1 MKKPRLAKKFLEE
14 IERVPIVS
22 VVCEKLNVSRQ
33 TIYRW
38 KKEDAEFDRRFN
50 AALSMGRD
58 GITDLAES
66 KLISHINNGNMRAID
81 CWLSNNAKRYFRTK
95 SPDVPPDEPLT
106 LTDFIKKAIQ
116 KPDQIDAGNSY

>member
-14 IERVPIVS
+14 LERVPIVS
-22 VVCEKLNVSRQ
+22 VVCEKMNISRQ

-38 KKEDAEFDRRFN
+38 KKYDTEFEMRFN

-66 KLISHINNGNMRAID
+66 KLISHINNGNMRAIEA
-81 CWLSNNAKRYFRTK
+81 WLENNTRRYHKAK
-95 SPDVPPDEPLT
+95 SPNEQPENEPRT
-106 LTDFIKKAIQ
+106 LTDIIKRSLQ
-116 KPDQIDAGNSY
+116 K